1 MNPLI
6 IQTDFGRY
14 DGAVNAMFGVAY
26 SVDPSLRIFS
36 LMHEIKPFDIWDASY
51 RLTQVINY
59 WPEESVFVSV
69 VDPGVGT
76 DRKSVVVKTN
86 DNRYIVTPNNGTLT
100 HVEKKFGIKEMREID
115 ESQHRLKNSY
125 ESYTFHGRDVY
136 VFVAARLASEK
147 IKYEDVGPKLDLNE
161 IVMLD
166 TKDAY
171 VKDGTIYGI
180 IDVLDRRFGT
190 PWTNITY
197 DIMKEIGVDHKHLA
211 DLHVVIKHNGEKV
224 YDKVIPML
232 KSFGAT
238 DVGNELC
245 FINSMMNLSF
255 AINQGSFAEVNKVA
269 SGADWTVE
277 ITKN

>member
-1 MNPLI
+1 MKPLI
-6 IQTDFGRY
+6 IQTDFGRT
-14 DGAVNAMFGVAY
+14 DGAVNAMYGVAY
-26 SVDPSLRIFS
+26 TVDENLRIFN

-59 WPEESVFVSV
+59 WPEGTVFVSV

-76 DRKSVVVKTN
+76 NRKSVVVKTN

-100 HVEKKFGIKEMREID
+100 HVAKKFGIKEMREID

-147 IKYEDVGPKLDLNE
+147 IKYEEVGPKLDLNE
-161 IVMLD
+161 IVTFD

-180 IDVLDRRFGT
+180 IDVLDKRFGT

-197 DIMKEIGVDHKHLA
+197 EIMKEIGVDHNHLA
-211 DLHVVIKHNGEKV
+211 DLHVVIKHNNEKV

-238 DVGNELC
+238 EVGNELA

-255 AINQGSFAEVNKVA
+255 AVNQGSFAEKNNIS
-269 SGADWTVE
+269 SGADWFVE

>member
-1 MNPLI
+1 MKPLI
-6 IQTDFGRY
+6 IQTDFGRT
-14 DGAVNAMFGVAY
+14 DGAVNSMYGVAY
-26 SVDPSLRIFS
+26 SVDSNLRIFN

-59 WPEESVFVSV
+59 WPEETVFVSV

-86 DNRYIVTPNNGTLT
+86 GNRFIVTPNNGTLS
-100 HVEKKFGIKEMREID
+100 HVAKKYGIKEMREID
-115 ESQHRLKNSY
+115 ESVNRLKNSY

-136 VFVAARLASEK
+136 VYVAARLASGQ
-147 IKYEDVGPKLDLNE
+147 ISYEEVGPKLDLNE

-171 VKDGTIYGI
+171 EKDGTLYGI
-180 IDVLDRRFGT
+180 IDVLDKRFGT

-197 DIMKEIGVDHKHLA
+197 DLMKTIGVDHKHLA
-211 DLHVVIKHNGEKV
+211 DLHVVIKHNNEKV

-238 DVGNELC
+238 EIGNELA

-255 AINQGSFAEVNKVA
+255 AINQGSFAEVNNIG
-269 SGADWTVE
+269 SGTDWTVE
-277 ITKN
+277 VTKN